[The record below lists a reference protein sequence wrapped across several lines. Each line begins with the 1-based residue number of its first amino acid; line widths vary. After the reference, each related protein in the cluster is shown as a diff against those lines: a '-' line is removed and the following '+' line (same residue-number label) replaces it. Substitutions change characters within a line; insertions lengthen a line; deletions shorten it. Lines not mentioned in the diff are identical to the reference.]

1 MKKSSLEYRIRPAFF
16 ELVWTAS
23 LLILLGSCSC
33 RTLQDLSLTQYERTL
48 IPFNNPTE
56 LLYLDQDQMEV
67 PARTTAKTADVI
79 QYSETESCDPADAER
94 QFINLR
100 IPDRGLDLEITV
112 QATEPTFQIAFDDSV
127 YWPSCPFTNNY
138 PELISDVSVDGFD
151 FAQVFRF
158 EYCIFEDSSIT
169 FILYSAEE
177 GIEFIK
183 FDDGSYLYL
192 LTE

>member
-1 MKKSSLEYRIRPAFF
+1 MNRTFTRYGLWLAVRT
-16 ELVWTAS
+16 LVWTLCFLFLFS
-23 LLILLGSCSC
+23 GCSC
-33 RTLQDLSLTQYERTL
+33 RTLQDLSLTPFERTL
-48 IPFNNPTE
+48 IPFQGPTD